1 TTPLFPYTTLF
12 RSRNALCGIRL
23 HRLPIYSRM
32 IRKGG
37 CNRVFLIGR
46 ARRLPSENRRYS
58 DFDQQEHNDT
68 LRGWT
73 RSHFSSTRKQSTQL
87 HITMKQSA
95 RERTRH
101 ACRYRQSL
109 V

>member
-1 TTPLFPYTTLF
+1 M
-12 RSRNALCGIRL
+12 RNQGIRL

-68 LRGWT
+68 LRGLDEESFLVDEKT
-73 RSHFSSTRKQSTQL
+73 INAVAHNHETVGEGA
-87 HITMKQSA
+87 HAA
-95 RERTRH
+95 RLPLQAIISVH
-101 ACRYRQSL
+101 SC
-109 V
+109 